1 MECWPALDRNA
12 GLASPES
19 ADEFRGAL
27 ESVRNQPP
35 RPVVSDEH
43 PVSEIIR
50 EGRLE
55 PLCQSPE
62 DGVDLDVILY
72 TDGSKEHYTCVTGAL
87 LRFGDSVLKRA
98 FDAVCE
104 NRATAVCVE
113 RMVGGQ

>member
-35 RPVVSDEH
+35 RPVVPNEH

-62 DGVDLDVILY
+62 DGVDLDVTLY